1 MYIVAG
7 LGNPGAEYSRNL
19 HNLGFMTIDKLAEK
33 YGVKFEKSGFSA
45 KYSII
50 NVNGVKVMFIKPQ
63 TFMNLS
69 GVALKAAAAYYKVPT
84 GNIIVAYD
92 DVDIPIGSVRIRQ
105 SGSAGT
111 HNGMRSIVNELG
123 STEFPRVRIGIKP
136 DRPFSLIDYVLSN
149 VRAED
154 VSSFDSAINVA
165 TDAIDEFIKG
175 DSIEKIMCRHNVTK
189 KECLKIT

>member
-69 GVALKAAAAYYKVPT
+69 GVALRAAASYYKVPT

-136 DRPFSLIDYVLSN
+136 NRPFSLIDYVLSN

>member
-69 GVALKAAAAYYKVPT
+69 GVALRAAASYYKVPT

-154 VSSFDSAINVA
+154 VSSFNSAINVA

-189 KECLKIT
+189 KECLMIT

>member
-69 GVALKAAAAYYKVPT
+69 GVALKAAASYYKVPT

>member
-50 NVNGVKVMFIKPQ
+50 NVDGVKVMFIKPQ

-69 GVALKAAAAYYKVPT
+69 GVALRAAASYYKVPT

>member
-63 TFMNLS
+63 TFINLS
-69 GVALKAAAAYYKVPT
+69 GVALRAAASYYKVPT

-154 VSSFDSAINVA
+154 VSSFDSAINIA

>member
-19 HNLGFMTIDKLAEK
+19 HNLGFMTIDKLADR
-33 YGVKFEKSGFSA
+33 YGVKFEKNGFSA

-50 NVNGVKVMFIKPQ
+50 NVNGEKVMFIKPQ

-69 GVALKAAAAYYKVPT
+69 GVAIRAAASYYKVPT
-84 GNIIVAYD
+84 ENIIVAYD

-136 DRPFSLIDYVLSN
+136 NSPVSLIDYVLSN

-154 VSSFDSAINVA
+154 ASSFDSAIGAA

-175 DSIEKIMCRHNVTK
+175 DSVEKIMCRHNVTK
-189 KECLKIT
+189 KNA

>member
-69 GVALKAAAAYYKVPT
+69 GVALRAAASYYKVPT

-175 DSIEKIMCRHNVTK
+175 DSIEKIMCRHNITK

>member
-69 GVALKAAAAYYKVPT
+69 GVALRAAASYYKVPT

-149 VRAED
+149 IRAED

>member
-69 GVALKAAAAYYKVPT
+69 GVALRAAASYYKVPT

-189 KECLKIT
+189 KNA

>member
-19 HNLGFMTIDKLAEK
+19 HNLGFMTVDKLAEK

-69 GVALKAAAAYYKVPT
+69 GVALRAAASYYKVPT

>member
-69 GVALKAAAAYYKVPT
+69 GVALRAAASYYKVPT

-111 HNGMRSIVNELG
+111 HNGMRSIVNELD

>member
-69 GVALKAAAAYYKVPT
+69 GVALRAAASYYKVPT

-111 HNGMRSIVNELG
+111 HNGMRSIVSELD

-136 DRPFSLIDYVLSN
+136 DKHVELINYVLSD

-154 VSSFDSAINVA
+154 ASDFDSAITA
-165 TDAIDEFIKG
+165 AADAIDEFIKG
-175 DSIEKIMCRHNVTK
+175 VPVEKIMCSHNVTQK
-189 KECLKIT
+189 NA

>member
-69 GVALKAAAAYYKVPT
+69 GVALRAAASYYKVPT

-165 TDAIDEFIKG
+165 TDALDEFIKG

>member
-69 GVALKAAAAYYKVPT
+69 GVALRAAASYYKVPT
-84 GNIIVAYD
+84 ENIIVAYD

-111 HNGMRSIVNELG
+111 HNGMRSIVSELG

-136 DRPFSLIDYVLSN
+136 DRHVELINYVLSD

-154 VSSFDSAINVA
+154 ASDFDSAITA
-165 TDAIDEFIKG
+165 AADAIDEFIKG
-175 DSIEKIMCRHNVTK
+175 VPVEKIMCSHNVTK
-189 KECLKIT
+189 KKCLKIT

>member
-69 GVALKAAAAYYKVPT
+69 GVALRTAASYYKVPT

>member
-69 GVALKAAAAYYKVPT
+69 GVALRAAASYYKVPT
-84 GNIIVAYD
+84 RNIIVAYD

>member
-1 MYIVAG
+1 
-7 LGNPGAEYSRNL
+7 
-19 HNLGFMTIDKLAEK
+19 MTIDKLAEK

-69 GVALKAAAAYYKVPT
+69 GVALRAAASYYKVPT

-165 TDAIDEFIKG
+165 TGAIDEFIKG

>member
-69 GVALKAAAAYYKVPT
+69 GVALRAAASYYKVPT

-92 DVDIPIGSVRIRQ
+92 DVDIPIGFVRIRQ

-111 HNGMRSIVNELG
+111 HNGMRSIVSELG

-136 DRPFSLIDYVLSN
+136 DRHVELINYVLSD

-154 VSSFDSAINVA
+154 ASDFDSAITA
-165 TDAIDEFIKG
+165 AADAIDEFIKG
-175 DSIEKIMCRHNVTK
+175 VPVEKIMCSHNITK
-189 KECLKIT
+189 KNA

>member
-69 GVALKAAAAYYKVPT
+69 GVALRAAASCYKVPT

-136 DRPFSLIDYVLSN
+136 DRTFSLIDYVLSN

>member
-69 GVALKAAAAYYKVPT
+69 GVPLRAAASYYKVPT

>member
-1 MYIVAG
+1 
-7 LGNPGAEYSRNL
+7 
-19 HNLGFMTIDKLAEK
+19 
-33 YGVKFEKSGFSA
+33 
-45 KYSII
+45 
-50 NVNGVKVMFIKPQ
+50 MFIKPQ

-69 GVALKAAAAYYKVPT
+69 GVALRAAASYYKVPT

-175 DSIEKIMCRHNVTK
+175 DSSEKIMCRHNVTK

>member
-7 LGNPGAEYSRNL
+7 LGNPGTEYSRNL

-69 GVALKAAAAYYKVPT
+69 GVALRAAASYYKVPT

>member
-50 NVNGVKVMFIKPQ
+50 NVHGVKVMFIKPQ

-69 GVALKAAAAYYKVPT
+69 GVALKAAASYYKVPT

>member
-69 GVALKAAAAYYKVPT
+69 GVALKAAASYYKVPT

-189 KECLKIT
+189 KNA

>member
-69 GVALKAAAAYYKVPT
+69 GVALRAAASYYKVPT
-84 GNIIVAYD
+84 G
-92 DVDIPIGSVRIRQ
+92 
-105 SGSAGT
+105 
-111 HNGMRSIVNELG
+111 
-123 STEFPRVRIGIKP
+123 
-136 DRPFSLIDYVLSN
+136 
-149 VRAED
+149 
-154 VSSFDSAINVA
+154 
-165 TDAIDEFIKG
+165 
-175 DSIEKIMCRHNVTK
+175 
-189 KECLKIT
+189 

>member
-69 GVALKAAAAYYKVPT
+69 GVALRAAASYYKVPT

-154 VSSFDSAINVA
+154 VSIFDSAINVA

-189 KECLKIT
+189 KNA

>member
-19 HNLGFMTIDKLAEK
+19 HNLGFMTIDRLAEK

-50 NVNGVKVMFIKPQ
+50 NVNGEKVMFIKPQ
-63 TFMNLS
+63 TYMNLS
-69 GVALKAAAAYYKVPT
+69 GEAIRAAASYYKVPAE
-84 GNIIVAYD
+84 NIIVAYD

-105 SGSAGT
+105 NGSAGT
-111 HNGMRSIVNELG
+111 HNGMRSIVAELG

-136 DRPFSLIDYVLSN
+136 DRPVALINYVLSN

-154 VSSFDSAINVA
+154 AEAFEAAIETA
-165 TDAIDEFIKG
+165 ADAMDEFIKG
-175 DSIEKIMCRHNVTK
+175 VPIDKIMCRHNVTK
-189 KECLKIT
+189 KNA

>member
-1 MYIVAG
+1 MYIVSG

-69 GVALKAAAAYYKVPT
+69 GVALRAAASYYKVPT

>member
-69 GVALKAAAAYYKVPT
+69 GVALRAAASYYKVPT

>member
-7 LGNPGAEYSRNL
+7 LGNPEAEYSRNL

-69 GVALKAAAAYYKVPT
+69 GVALKAAASYYKVPT

>member
-1 MYIVAG
+1 MQIVTRV
-7 LGNPGAEYSRNL
+7 AE
-19 HNLGFMTIDKLAEK
+19 LAEK

-69 GVALKAAAAYYKVPT
+69 GVALRAAASYYKVPT

>member
-33 YGVKFEKSGFSA
+33 YGVKFEKNGFSA

-69 GVALKAAAAYYKVPT
+69 GVALRAAASYYKVPT

>member
-69 GVALKAAAAYYKVPT
+69 GVALRAAASYYKVPT

-189 KECLKIT
+189 KECLKIP